1 MTKVVL
7 KDAAF
12 VAALDAIANRSQL
25 CDDTGRV
32 LGYFVLQSCDKPV
45 SSKGVKSPLSPEERA
60 RILREEGSSGKRWS
74 NSGTRRGAS
83 SPNNFNE
90 LLRGVDASRSPSS

>member
-7 KDAAF
+7 KDATV

-32 LGYFVLQSCDKPV
+32 LGYFVPQSCDKPV
-45 SSKGVKSPLSPEERA
+45 SYRGIRSPLSPEERE
-60 RILREEGSSGKRWS
+60 RILREEGDSGKTLAAFWDEM
-74 NSGTRRGAS
+74 RRKH
-83 SPNNFNE
+83 PEKFQ
-90 LLRGVDASRSPSS
+90 

>member
-45 SSKGVKSPLSPEERA
+45 SSKGVKSPLSPAERA
-60 RILREEGSSGKRWS
+60 RILREEGSSGKTLAEFWDEM
-74 NSGTRRGAS
+74 RRKH
-83 SPNNFNE
+83 PEQFQ
-90 LLRGVDASRSPSS
+90 

>member
-7 KDAAF
+7 KDAAV

-32 LGYFVLQSCDKPV
+32 LGAFVPQFCDTPV
-45 SSKGVKSPLSPEERA
+45 SYKGVKSPLSPEERE
-60 RILREEGSSGKRWS
+60 RVLREEGNSGKTLAEFWDEM
-74 NSGTRRGAS
+74 RRKH
-83 SPNNFNE
+83 PEQFQ
-90 LLRGVDASRSPSS
+90 

>member
-7 KDAAF
+7 KDAAV

-32 LGYFVLQSCDKPV
+32 LGYFVPQSCDTPV
-45 SSKGVKSPLSPEERA
+45 SYRGVKSPLSAEERA
-60 RILREEGSSGKRWS
+60 RILREEGNSGKTLAEFWDDM
-74 NSGTRRGAS
+74 RRKH
-83 SPNNFNE
+83 PEQFQ
-90 LLRGVDASRSPSS
+90 